1 MMMYPSHYGS
11 AVGKRY
17 YGEIFN
23 NKLRSEGWR
32 SHSVH
37 ADRSWK
43 ACLSRVN
50 ISLVP
55 KESLVLMRASARI
68 MGLLESMASKH
79 YFPSFST
86 RPFEFKAYAHC
97 TEMIKDSIIPIV
109 TLTRQSRAESFSDS
123 IDLVSDAS
131 QGRPV
136 IVDFDRTPRPLTTEA
151 EAADKRRQKAEK
163 RGTPSRDRS
172 KKELAH
178 YAELRRETE
187 QFNAHLSGLKD
198 PVTGSVSWIR
208 MASAHAGMVPIV
220 RLVSAEAVT
229 AQIQAANASGIAV
242 AFRIDPEDQ
251 LQVGLA
257 GRGLSGLRQPGSA
270 FLILDAGDV
279 RNRVSSAC
287 AAAESAF
294 RSLRNAAGESFERV
308 RKTLVSGSFPSSSLR
323 DLPRLLPMEEGLLY
337 ERVSG
342 SWQVEYGDH
351 ASLPK
356 RSARSGSNGWFPHV
370 DLTLDGHWRIELE
383 ERNSD
388 RTGYGRCARATIASG
403 EWKSRT
409 ECWGTSVVK
418 EVADGSTTVGGVKF
432 VVPAAWLSVR
442 ANQHI
447 SRFARDR

>member
-1 MMMYPSHYGS
+1 MAIAFCSCRP
-11 AVGKRY
+11 
-17 YGEIFN
+17 I
-23 NKLRSEGWR
+23 L
-32 SHSVH
+32 
-37 ADRSWK
+37 
-43 ACLSRVN
+43 
-50 ISLVP
+50 
-55 KESLVLMRASARI
+55 ESLPIASQHKFSPERVYGIDKSQARI
-68 MGLLESMASKH
+68 MGLLESMTSKH

-97 TEMIKDSIIPIV
+97 TETIKDSIIPIV
-109 TLTRQSRAESFSDS
+109 TLTRQTRAESFSDS
-123 IDLVSDAS
+123 IDLVSDVS

-163 RGTPSRDRS
+163 RGTPSRDRT
-172 KKELAH
+172 KKEIAH

-208 MASAHAGMVPIV
+208 MASAHAGMVPVV
-220 RLVSAEAVT
+220 RLVSSEAVT

-257 GRGLSGLRQPGSA
+257 GRGLSALRQPGGA

-287 AAAESAF
+287 AAAESALH
-294 RSLRNAAGESFERV
+294 SLKNAAGESFDHV
-308 RKTLVSGSFPSSSLR
+308 RKALVSGSFPSSSLR
-323 DLPRLLPMEEGLLY
+323 DLPRLLPMEEGLFY

-403 EWKSRT
+403 EWKSGI
-409 ECWGTSVVK
+409 ECWGTSVIK
-418 EVADGSTTVGGVKF
+418 QVADGSSTVDGVKF

-447 SRFARDR
+447 